1 MYYLKSESCRPNFD
15 KKLSM
20 NYIAIVDD
28 NKSLCSTLKDKLSRF
43 ADFEVLFTAE
53 NGKDFLKEMKEARNA
68 IEPDV
73 VLMDIDMPIMNGI
86 DAVGEAKLRFP
97 KTKYLML
104 TIFDEDEKIFNAIK
118 AGADGY
124 LLKDEPIEKIK
135 EAIDNLLKNEGAPMS
150 PSIARKV
157 LNLLTNTKQYLS
169 KSDKIQSENDYNL
182 TDRETEI
189 LTLLVDGF
197 EYKEIA
203 QKLGLS
209 PNTIRNNISKIYNKL
224 HVSSRMQAAKV
235 IKRL

>member
-1 MYYLKSESCRPNFD
+1 MI
-15 KKLSM
+15 
-20 NYIAIVDD
+20 YIAIVDD
-28 NKSLCSTLKDKLSRF
+28 KKSLCNMLKEKFSRF
-43 ADFEVLFTAE
+43 EDYEVLFIAE
-53 NGKDFLKEMKEARNA
+53 NGKDFLKAMRDARQSV
-68 IEPDV
+68 EPDV

-86 DAVGEAKLRFP
+86 EAVSEGKLRFP

-157 LNLLTNTKQYLS
+157 LNLLTNTEQHFS
-169 KSDKIQSENDYNL
+169 KIEKMQPENDYNL
-182 TDRETEI
+182 TERETDI
-189 LTLLVDGF
+189 LTLLVDGL

-203 QKLGLS
+203 QKLDLS
-209 PNTIRNNISKIYNKL
+209 PNTIRNYVTKIYNKL
-224 HVSSRMQAAKV
+224 HVTSRMQAAKV
-235 IKRL
+235 MKRH

>member
-1 MYYLKSESCRPNFD
+1 
-15 KKLSM
+15 
-20 NYIAIVDD
+20 
-28 NKSLCSTLKDKLSRF
+28 
-43 ADFEVLFTAE
+43 
-53 NGKDFLKEMKEARNA
+53 
-68 IEPDV
+68 
-73 VLMDIDMPIMNGI
+73 MDIDMPIMNGI
-86 DAVGEAKLRFP
+86 DAVQEGKLRFP

-104 TIFDEDEKIFNAIK
+104 TIFDEDEKIFSAIK

-157 LNLLTNTKQYLS
+157 LNLLTNTEQHIS
-169 KSDKIQSENDYNL
+169 KSDKTQTENDYNL
-182 TDRETEI
+182 TDREKDI
-189 LTLLVDGF
+189 LTLLVDGL

-209 PNTIRNNISKIYNKL
+209 PNTVRNNITKIYGKL

-235 IKRL
+235 VKRL